1 MIKDSKS
8 TQEIKQYQDYLHIE
22 RGLSLNTVYSY
33 LKDIMFLY
41 TFLLAKKPSKNL
53 LSATEEDLKSY
64 LKKIYDKSFSSK
76 TQARKISSMKS
87 FYNFLYSEKIILK
100 NPAINLESPNIE
112 KSLPKFLT
120 EEEVIKLLE
129 TAKNLENKK
138 IYTML
143 EILYST
149 GLRVSE
155 LVSLKTTNIIDNQ
168 TSILVLGKGSKER
181 KLPLTKI
188 ATESIKTYTLSKYF
202 NQKSPWL
209 FSSNKAKSGHISR
222 ERFAQL
228 LKDLA
233 IASNINH
240 NKVSPHILR
249 HSFATHMYQRGTDL
263 RVLQSMLGHKDIS
276 TTEIYTHVSTQNI
289 QEMLQDFH
297 PLTTNDLYNIKK

>member
-1 MIKDSKS
+1 
-8 TQEIKQYQDYLHIE
+8 
-22 RGLSLNTVYSY
+22 
-33 LKDIMFLY
+33 
-41 TFLLAKKPSKNL
+41 
-53 LSATEEDLKSY
+53 
-64 LKKIYDKSFSSK
+64 
-76 TQARKISSMKS
+76 MKS